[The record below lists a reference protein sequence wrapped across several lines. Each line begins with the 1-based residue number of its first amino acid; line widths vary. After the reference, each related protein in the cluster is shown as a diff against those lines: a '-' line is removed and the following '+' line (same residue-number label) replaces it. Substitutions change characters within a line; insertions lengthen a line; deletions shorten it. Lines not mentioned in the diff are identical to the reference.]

1 MRDRSRIALRSIR
14 ATNLPMCQAISL
26 SNATRAGPGLP
37 AIQHLA
43 EFTDGG
49 GRSFVGVGGDGGAK
63 PIRLGVAARSASLGT
78 PFSGLEIA
86 REIAGR
92 IRDPEQHDQCDDTL
106 HHWLRPFS
114 QDFCAAIE
122 ARSRLD
128 RAQTGA
134 RLIPQGRANCRVTPC
149 RTVVHIIF
157 PRGSR
162 CSHAVSHEPNS
173 TATKPAGLSCLST
186 WREERRRCCCALW
199 LRPKSAWPPSQP
211 GMNGTNLALAR
222 PDQPAS

>member
-1 MRDRSRIALRSIR
+1 MRDRSRIALCSIR

-26 SNATRAGPGLP
+26 PNATRAGPGLP

-49 GRSFVGVGGDGGAK
+49 GRSFVSVSGNGGAK
-63 PIRLGVAARSASLGT
+63 PIRLRVAARSASLGT
-78 PFSGLEIA
+78 PFAGLEIA

-134 RLIPQGRANCRVTPC
+134 RLIPQGRANCRVTSC
-149 RTVVHIIF
+149 RTVVHIY
-157 PRGSR
+157 SR
-162 CSHAVSHEPNS
+162 
-173 TATKPAGLSCLST
+173 AGRAAPMQSGMDRIQWRQNLLACRACPGGARKDGAAAARFSCA
-186 WREERRRCCCALW
+186 RN
-199 LRPKSAWPPSQP
+199 QP
-211 GMNGTNLALAR
+211 GR
-222 PDQPAS
+222 PRNPG